1 MWEILMSSSLWKNID
16 TLSAY
21 TEDDSVKEMLK
32 GKWYKYQSGFIRVT
46 ILKDLAIITSGIA
59 SEALV
64 LDIELPEHEAFFL
77 HVDSATA
84 STVVEVAANAA
95 LSLNVGIG
103 QQVWAFFNYS

>member
-1 MWEILMSSSLWKNID
+1 
-16 TLSAY
+16 
-21 TEDDSVKEMLK
+21 
-32 GKWYKYQSGFIRVT
+32 
-46 ILKDLAIITSGIA
+46 
-59 SEALV
+59 

-95 LSLNVGIG
+95 LSLNVVAG